1 MFDVCT
7 TGDTAHIEHFTM
19 VTRVWQQLEY
29 LIDVCRVARGA
40 HIEHF

>member
-7 TGDTAHIEHFTM
+7 TGDTAHIDPTM

-29 LIDVCRVARGA
+29 RIDDCLVTLGA
-40 HIEHF
+40 HIGNS